1 MEKLNNCPVCGKSD
15 FRTYLTV
22 PDFFLSKEEFTIVMC
37 KDCEFKF
44 VNPRPENAV
53 LGKYYESEE
62 YISHS
67 NTNKGFV
74 NSVYQKIRKHTHKKK
89 FNLVTSCSKGKGILD
104 IGCASG
110 ELLSLFKMNGWETIG
125 IEPNENA
132 RSFAINNYGLSVF
145 EESAISGF
153 ENEKFDAI
161 TMWHVLEH
169 VSDLNGRIT
178 EIKRIL
184 KKDGVFIVAVPN
196 CDSYDADYY
205 KEFWA
210 AYDVPRHLY
219 HFTPKTIETL
229 MSKFNFK
236 IENILP
242 MKFDSYYVSLLSEK
256 YKKGKTNYFSAFVN
270 GLKSNMKA
278 GKNRYSSQIYIL
290 KQNN

>member
-44 VNPRPENAV
+44 VNPRPENAD
-53 LGKYYESEE
+53 LGKFYESEE

-67 NTNKGFV
+67 NTNKGLV

-89 FNLVTSCSKGKGILD
+89 FNLVTSCSKGKSILD

-110 ELLSLFKMNGWETIG
+110 ELLSLFKMNGWETTG

-132 RSFAINNYGLSVF
+132 RSFAINNYGLNVF

>member
-44 VNPRPENAV
+44 VNPRPKYEN

-67 NTNKGFV
+67 NTSIGLV

-89 FNLVTSCSKGKGILD
+89 FNLVTNCANGKTILD

-110 ELLSLFKMNGWETIG
+110 ELLYLFKNNGWKTSG

-132 RSFAINNYGLSVF
+132 RSFAINNYGLNIF
-145 EESAISGF
+145 DESAISGF

-169 VSDLNGRIT
+169 VSDLNGRIS

-184 KKDGVFIVAVPN
+184 KKNGVFIVAVPN
-196 CDSYDADYY
+196 CDSYDANYY

-219 HFTPKTIETL
+219 HFTPKTIESL

-236 IENILP
+236 IEKILP

-256 YKKGKTNYFSAFVN
+256 YKKGKTNYFSAFKN

-278 GKNRYSSQIYIL
+278 DKNKYSSQIYIL
-290 KQNN
+290 IQKN

>member
-1 MEKLNNCPVCGKSD
+1 MEKLNNCPVCGKGEFD
-15 FRTYLTV
+15 TFLKL
-22 PDFFLSKEEFTIVMC
+22 PDFFLSKEKFTIVIC

-44 VNPRPENAV
+44 VNPRPKNES

-67 NTNKGFV
+67 NTNKGLV
-74 NSVYQKIRKHTHKKK
+74 NSVYQKIRKYTHKKK
-89 FNLVTSCSKGKGILD
+89 FNLVTSCSKEKSILD

-110 ELLSLFKMNGWETIG
+110 ELLSLFKNNNWETTG

-132 RSFAINNYGLSVF
+132 RNFAIKNYGLNVLEEAALLKF
-145 EESAISGF
+145 ED
-153 ENEKFDAI
+153 EKFNAI

-169 VSDLNGRIT
+169 VSDLNGRIS

-236 IENILP
+236 IEKILP

-256 YKKGKTNYFSAFVN
+256 YKKGKTNYFSAFKN

-278 GKNRYSSQIYIL
+278 GKNKYSSQIYIL
-290 KQNN
+290 TQKT